1 MTTYESEIK
10 TISQPHELV
19 FNTLS
24 DLKNL
29 QNVSNTDVEGRKKA
43 EEYLKDI
50 EFDSDSLKFTVTGI
64 GKVGFRIIERE
75 PFKTIKLEAENSP
88 ISANGWIQ
96 LVSVSE
102 NETKMKLTIKAELPM
117 MIKMMVDSKLKKGV
131 NAIADAIV
139 EAISASQLPDEGFF

>member
-10 TISQPHELV
+10 NISQPHELV

>member
-1 MTTYESEIK
+1 M
-10 TISQPHELV
+10 V